1 MLPFNSSPSFVASTL
16 LPLHEMLIETIRADK
31 HIVNKNLF
39 FIIFTIFITIYFV
52 SKVKVKVK
60 VKVKETQNFTVVIA
74 VSLWSKFPLLSSLC
88 IL

>member
-1 MLPFNSSPSFVASTL
+1 
-16 LPLHEMLIETIRADK
+16 MLIETIRADK

-60 VKVKETQNFTVVIA
+60 VKVNVKVKETQNFTVVIA